1 MRTPLAA
8 VRLLAVALLTG
19 LDVVAGVA
27 VIVAAFG
34 SLGAV
39 DCYTAVLLL
48 FLTGS
53 SCGSVFCA
61 GGGVAE

>member
-1 MRTPLAA
+1 M
-8 VRLLAVALLTG
+8 ALLTG
-19 LDVVAGVA
+19 LDIVVGVA
-27 VIVAAFG
+27 VSVVAFG

-39 DCYTAVLLL
+39 DCCAGVLLL